1 MRTFVARSRANAEAR
16 FILRVSSGLRLCSL
30 DRACGEEAADKTGI
44 VALRQAVAAALR
56 LPSRFPFASAHG
68 RGGAY
73 LQAAKVTR
81 GTVARTNK
89 RRGRYSY
96 LKIDGIVA

>member
-1 MRTFVARSRANAEAR
+1 MV
-16 FILRVSSGLRLCSL
+16 RVGSGLRLCSL
-30 DRACGEEAADKTGI
+30 DRACGEEAADTAGI

-73 LQAAKVTR
+73 LQAAKVGRMTP
-81 GTVARTNK
+81 VQSK
-89 RRGRYSY
+89 RYGGGGAAV
-96 LKIDGIVA
+96 LNG